1 VKVGRNMAKV
11 AVWAKIPAAPGKRD
25 ELAKA
30 LEVGLETAK
39 SEPGT
44 IYYILHTDPND
55 ADVLYMYELYED
67 QDAVNAHMGS
77 EAFKALGPALA
88 ALVGGRPELTFLG
101 PIGGKGA

>member
-1 VKVGRNMAKV
+1 MKMAKV

-25 ELAKA
+25 DLAKA

-39 SEPGT
+39 GEAGT

-55 ADVLYMYELYED
+55 ADALYMYELYES
-67 QDAVNAHMGS
+67 QDALNAHMGS
-77 EAFKALGPALA
+77 DAFKALGPALA
-88 ALVGGRPELTFLG
+88 PFVGGRPELTFLG